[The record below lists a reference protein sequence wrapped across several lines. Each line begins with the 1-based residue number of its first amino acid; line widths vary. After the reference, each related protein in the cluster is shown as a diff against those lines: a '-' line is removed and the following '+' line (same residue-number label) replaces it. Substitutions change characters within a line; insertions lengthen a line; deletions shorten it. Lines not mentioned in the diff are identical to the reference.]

1 MKVLKAEAV
10 DGADKLLRL
19 TVDDGSRQDRTIV
32 SGIRKD
38 YTPEEMTDRTIF
50 IIDNLKPRKIFGIVS
65 EGMLVA
71 AGGQGDP
78 ITLIAPIKDLAPGT
92 PVG

>member
-1 MKVLKAEAV
+1 
-10 DGADKLLRL
+10 
-19 TVDDGSRQDRTIV
+19 
-32 SGIRKD
+32 
-38 YTPEEMTDRTIF
+38 
-50 IIDNLKPRKIFGIVS
+50 VS